1 MFVVLFISVPSLAS
15 CGSGQSSNIA
25 GFYPPTPL
33 SMYYFLLFSLRTCYS
48 SLFVAAYASRARET
62 KSPPSE
68 INSRASSW
76 LPSLNQWTRWRWR
89 RVRVYLY
96 YWQRSFIGCTFELIF
111 YVRGTHLLMMYFFR
125 NVLGQL
131 AGAVPQSVTV
141 TPEEREA
148 IERVSYSSSLLNLT
162 LNDTLWFP
170 YMNNLN
176 LCRLDWNTTIFFLWN
191 WLNTQWLQSVSDLS
205 FVHVNRNCIVLVETF

>member
-1 MFVVLFISVPSLAS
+1 
-15 CGSGQSSNIA
+15 
-25 GFYPPTPL
+25 
-33 SMYYFLLFSLRTCYS
+33 
-48 SLFVAAYASRARET
+48 
-62 KSPPSE
+62 
-68 INSRASSW
+68 
-76 LPSLNQWTRWRWR
+76 
-89 RVRVYLY
+89 
-96 YWQRSFIGCTFELIF
+96 
-111 YVRGTHLLMMYFFR
+111 MYFFR

-176 LCRLDWNTTIFFLWN
+176 LCRLD
-191 WLNTQWLQSVSDLS
+191 
-205 FVHVNRNCIVLVETF
+205 